1 MYLSQYKGGKE
12 IHGVQHIA
20 FAIVDSSYDSISTS
34 PMNPNEAEIC
44 HIYSTMRVAGKL
56 SRQNETIIFN

>member
-1 MYLSQYKGGKE
+1 MESKE
-12 IHGVQHIA
+12 IHGLLHIA
-20 FAIVDSSYDSISTS
+20 FAIVDSSYESISVS

-56 SRQNETIIFN
+56 SQENETIIFN